1 VVFDIFSVACFC
13 FVPRAFAKYGDHKIA
28 ELKAGSK
35 HLDFKAFGTKHNWPI
50 LVDVDNQHFFRT
62 DALAAGRQIA
72 GTLIATQETVTG
84 RDEEAS

>member
-1 VVFDIFSVACFC
+1 LTSFQFACFC
-13 FVPRAFAKYGDHKIA
+13 FVPKAFAEHDDHKIA

-35 HLDFKAFGTKHNWPI
+35 HLDCKAFGTKHNWPN

-62 DALAAGRQIA
+62 NALAAGRQIA